1 MPDRII
7 HFAQDEKFINSAH
20 LQFEAVCPGKN
31 EFLIVSQ
38 ATDFK
43 YVTPKPGMVKV
54 SAEEAVARAKTI
66 GKNDL
71 VVFHSLAE
79 VFFPIALAVKKKVPK
94 VWFCFG
100 YEIYN
105 DRHFYSENTSF
116 DRLTRVRFGVSDLPL
131 SVKVKEF
138 VHRILR
144 KLNPRTPLSVIETK
158 RKAISRMDYL
168 CSSFAEEQ
176 AAIQKLIKQTKKPF
190 SFWYYP
196 IENMVDVNREPATEK
211 PDILVG
217 NSGHAT
223 GNHLD
228 VFEKI
233 KAYDFTG
240 RKIVVPLSYGNRS
253 YIDAI
258 LPDGKAMLGSH
269 FHPLT
274 EFYALEDYNKILDR
288 CGVAILNCRR
298 QQALGN
304 TIALIWLGSKV
315 FLSEKNP
322 FFHYLRRIC
331 VTVFSYESDLNETSC
346 NVLLTADEIRQ
357 NRKALREHLNAELLH
372 AELKADI
379 QSIP

>member
-31 EFLIVSQ
+31 EFLIVSH
-38 ATDFK
+38 AHDFK
-43 YVTPKPGMVKV
+43 YVVPQPGMVKV
-54 SAEEAVARAKTI
+54 SAEEAVARAKTV

-71 VVFHSLAE
+71 VIFHSLAE
-79 VFFPIALAVKKKVPK
+79 VFFPMALAVKKKVPK

-100 YEIYN
+100 YEVYN
-105 DRHFYSENTSF
+105 DRHFYSENFSF
-116 DRLTRVRFGVSDLPL
+116 DRLTRSRFGVPDLPL
-131 SVKVKEF
+131 SVKVKEIIHG
-138 VHRILR
+138 VLR
-144 KLNPRTPLSVIETK
+144 KLNPKTPLSAIEAK

-176 AAIQKLIKQTKKPF
+176 AAIQKLIGQTKKPF

-196 IENMVDVNREPATEK
+196 IENMVDIHLEPAAEK

-233 KAYDFTG
+233 KHYDLNG
-240 RKIVVPLSYGNRS
+240 RKVVVPLSYGNRS

-258 LPDGKAMLGSH
+258 LPDGKAILGNY

-274 EFYALEDYNKILDR
+274 EFYSLDAYNQILGR
-288 CGVAILNCRR
+288 CGIAILNCRR

-304 TIALIWLGSKV
+304 TIALVWLGSKV

-322 FFHYLRRIC
+322 FFHYLRRIG
-331 VTVFSYESDLNETSC
+331 VKVFSYENDLSEASC
-346 NVLLTADEIRQ
+346 SALLTDADIQE
-357 NRKALREHLNAELLH
+357 NRKALLEHLNAGLLLE
-372 AELKADI
+372 ELKADI